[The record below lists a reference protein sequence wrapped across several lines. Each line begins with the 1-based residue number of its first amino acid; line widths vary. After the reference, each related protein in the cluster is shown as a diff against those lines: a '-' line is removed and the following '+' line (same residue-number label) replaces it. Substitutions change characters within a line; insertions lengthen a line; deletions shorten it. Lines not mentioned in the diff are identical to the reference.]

1 MKPAAHLAEYLSD
14 PFGRYLAGR
23 TWAHFFVER
32 ELCGLALWDRPDV
45 EQVREMVAAV
55 AAEEPGRSPVHKSI
69 IDARR
74 LTGVDPVAFHEFS
87 RLMGVR
93 GNELGPRVTHH
104 AIVRPPGIV
113 GATVSGFYYVTP
125 TNFPNR
131 IKVFDSMDEALR
143 WMGFESGAAARVV
156 ATVDA
161 MVEAIRA
168 IPAALQSVRK
178 LIGELHGKLTL
189 REAARAAGVSAR
201 TLQSQLLAAGT
212 SLRAETNTARV
223 QWAQRL
229 LDDTDHKITSI
240 AFEVGCSSLQHFS
253 TLFSKATGIS
263 PSAWRSRKR
272 A

>member
-1 MKPAAHLAEYLSD
+1 VKPAAHLAEYLSD

-161 MVEAIRA
+161 MVEAI
-168 IPAALQSVRK
+168 
-178 LIGELHGKLTL
+178 TL